1 MFILYSPFKVS
12 VIKERSMP
20 IRAHA
25 LYLYNRRGI
34 IAYNLKT
41 SYRCKK
47 IFSAG
52 PEAAGKRD
60 HLGKICKK

>member
-25 LYLYNRRGI
+25 LYLYNRSGI
-34 IAYNLKT
+34 IAYN
-41 SYRCKK
+41 
-47 IFSAG
+47 
-52 PEAAGKRD
+52 
-60 HLGKICKK
+60 